1 MPPEFEKL
9 EPGVMRAVHGYVR
22 EMMMEVG
29 IELKAMPL
37 PPGPVPDAGTQ
48 ADIERRV
55 QEAVD
60 ARVADLL
67 AKAGVSAPTPEVS
80 DEDLEKR
87 LDALLEKRLATTSTS
102 SSTEGAEQ

>member
-1 MPPEFEKL
+1 MAPEFEKL
-9 EPGVMRAVHGYVR
+9 EPAHQRAIHNYVR
-22 EMMMEVG
+22 EIMMDVG
-29 IELKAMPL
+29 IELKALPL

-67 AKAGVSAPTPEVS
+67 AKAGAAAPASDTS
-80 DEDLEKR
+80 DEDLERR
-87 LDALLEKRLATTSTS
+87 LDALLEKRLAAQSTG
-102 SSTEGAEQ
+102 SSTEGVEQ